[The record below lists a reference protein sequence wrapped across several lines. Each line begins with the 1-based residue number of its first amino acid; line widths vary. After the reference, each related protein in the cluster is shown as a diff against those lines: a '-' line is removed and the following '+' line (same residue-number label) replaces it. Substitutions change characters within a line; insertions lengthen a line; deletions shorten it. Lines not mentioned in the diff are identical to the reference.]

1 MAETGRETSV
11 TIIRVQKFRV
21 QDCSLWGSKI
31 RVPNFFFLGEGKVP
45 LKYFKTFIQK
55 YTARIEDVKV
65 TTVHAFQSNE
75 ETA

>member
-45 LKYFKTFIQK
+45 LKYSKTE
-55 YTARIEDVKV
+55 RIEDVKV

>member
-1 MAETGRETSV
+1 MAETEVDGRLQSPLYE
-11 TIIRVQKFRV
+11 FRNSEY
-21 QDCSLWGSKI
+21 SLWSSKI

-45 LKYFKTFIQK
+45 LKYSKTE
-55 YTARIEDVKV
+55 RIEDVKV